1 MATGE
6 SDEDEDLP
14 NRNNFSVREL
24 LKKRIR
30 TNIVTED
37 NKPIYTNLEQS
48 VFERELNHFVE
59 SDHEFRKNI
68 THAIKNK
75 TDDDLSKIVIL
86 VKHSSLPNICQE
98 IMIKKPVVFQRCLTH
113 HILKISDK
121 ITEDDE
127 EKLEPFH
134 IWIKLLLDNYH
145 PELVHKLPETGAKPM
160 TLQKLV
166 GYCTLYDESIAFTD
180 QGKN

>member
-48 VFERELNHFVE
+48 VFSVN
-59 SDHEFRKNI
+59 SG
-68 THAIKNK
+68 
-75 TDDDLSKIVIL
+75 
-86 VKHSSLPNICQE
+86 IC
-98 IMIKKPVVFQRCLTH
+98 
-113 HILKISDK
+113 S
-121 ITEDDE
+121 
-127 EKLEPFH
+127 
-134 IWIKLLLDNYH
+134 
-145 PELVHKLPETGAKPM
+145 
-160 TLQKLV
+160 
-166 GYCTLYDESIAFTD
+166 
-180 QGKN
+180 